1 MNETLHYLIVE
12 MREASPYRGLG
23 GGMGIEGGLASVALS
38 GAQKQ
43 VLLINY
49 TIKVLLLRSSVRGRK
64 GNEDGFPI
72 FKTRE
77 G

>member
-1 MNETLHYLIVE
+1 
-12 MREASPYRGLG
+12 
-23 GGMGIEGGLASVALS
+23 MGIEGGLASIAPN

-64 GNEDGFPI
+64 GNEGGFPL
-72 FKTRE
+72 FRTTE